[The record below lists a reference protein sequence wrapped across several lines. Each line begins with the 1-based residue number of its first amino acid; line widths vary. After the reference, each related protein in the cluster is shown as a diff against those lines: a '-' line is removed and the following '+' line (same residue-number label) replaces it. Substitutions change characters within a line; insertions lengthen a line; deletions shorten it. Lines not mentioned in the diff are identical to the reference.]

1 MEYYV
6 FLRQIFGVNRVEFA
20 NHLFNSVCLMKI
32 NYDARRKYTMFERNS
47 FKEFMFTNL
56 YLALDPVILKK
67 ALFQENGMGR
77 IRAGLTQ
84 SLR

>member
-56 YLALDPVILKK
+56 YFGFGSGYFEEGSFSGKWYGSYKSRINPV
-67 ALFQENGMGR
+67 
-77 IRAGLTQ
+77 
-84 SLR
+84 S